1 MKVILKKK
9 SLYTAEAVTEDGAT
23 TVYFSRTNSS
33 WYDYAIASK
42 EIGAAFDVETSVS
55 DKQRTFVTRL
65 NADKFLDVMKIENA
79 IFQGQILAKQAREG
93 A

>member
-9 SLYTAEAVTEDGAT
+9 SLYTAEAVSEDGNV

-33 WYDYAIASK
+33 WHDNAIGSK
-42 EIGAAFDVETSVS
+42 SVGDTIDVQIQKS
-55 DKQRTFVTRL
+55 DKGRDFVTRL
-65 NADKFLDVMKIENA
+65 TAEKFLDVMKIENA
-79 IFQGQILAKQAREG
+79 LMQGQILAKAAREG